1 MSVVAAR
8 SRDFDP
14 RRWSADRF
22 LDFYK
27 TRPEGE
33 RWQLVDGI
41 ATMMVPPSKVHQRI
55 ADNLLRLLDA
65 RLQEAH
71 PEMLGYRETGV
82 RIPDVSDFHPEPD
95 VAVLLADATYS
106 YYDDRFFLVA
116 EVVSPSNTA
125 EMIDRKVALYKT
137 HPDNLY
143 CIVVDQDSV
152 HVTLH
157 AREGEAW
164 ASTELYSLDNVLRLP
179 AFGFEARLQDIYKG
193 TPLAR

>member
-1 MSVVAAR
+1 
-8 SRDFDP
+8 
-14 RRWSADRF
+14 
-22 LDFYK
+22 
-27 TRPEGE
+27 
-33 RWQLVDGI
+33 
-41 ATMMVPPSKVHQRI
+41 
-55 ADNLLRLLDA
+55 
-65 RLQEAH
+65 
-71 PEMLGYRETGV
+71 
-82 RIPDVSDFHPEPD
+82 
-95 VAVLLADATYS
+95 
-106 YYDDRFFLVA
+106 
-116 EVVSPSNTA
+116 VSPSNTA

>member
-1 MSVVAAR
+1 MNIAAQYKERDPRHWDVDRFFDFYAAR
-8 SRDFDP
+8 PD
-14 RRWSADRF
+14 
-22 LDFYK
+22 
-27 TRPEGE
+27 GE
-33 RWQLVDGI
+33 RWQLVDGL
-41 ATMMVPPSKVHQRI
+41 AMMMTPPSRVHQKLGK
-55 ADNLLRLLDA
+55 NLLVLLDA
-65 RLQEAH
+65 ALAENR
-71 PEMLGYRETGV
+71 PELETYYELGL
-82 RIPDVSDFHPEPD
+82 RIPGLDDFNPEPD
-95 VAVLLADATYS
+95 LLVLDAGDTFERYA
-106 YYDDRFFLVA
+106 DRFFLIA